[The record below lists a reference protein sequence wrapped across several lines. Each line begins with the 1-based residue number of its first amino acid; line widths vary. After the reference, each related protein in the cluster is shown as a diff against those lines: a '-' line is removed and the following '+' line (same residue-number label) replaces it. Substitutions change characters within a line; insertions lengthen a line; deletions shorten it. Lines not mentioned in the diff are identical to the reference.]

1 MPLPESG
8 PLSLAMIRDEYGGG
22 NPASI
27 NQYYAGGGLVPANAE
42 GINGPIPSAGTID
55 FEVFYGSPRF
65 VYSMTAGAG
74 NDGASIWRRGV
85 QTITSPPAIGPFGSI
100 SPTTLN
106 GANIDII
113 SDQFPAAPVNPPTT
127 LLIGLAGSRAQT
139 FWTSMAIAGGS
150 TFLSANADTF
160 VPGGVNPTVW
170 VFNNP
175 GINFLPAQNYTITF
189 ALP

>member
-8 PLSLAMIRDEYGGG
+8 PLSLGMIRDEYGGG
-22 NPASI
+22 NPASL

-100 SPTTLN
+100 SPATLN

-113 SDQFPAAPVNPPTT
+113 SDQFPAAPVNPPAS
-127 LLIGLAGSRAQT
+127 LVIGLGSNVPQT

-150 TFLSANADTF
+150 TFLSANADIF
-160 VPGGVNPTVW
+160 LPGASPIW